1 MIFNGTNLSSNNR
14 ILTKPIHT
22 ITAMASLALITSI
35 HAQRHP
41 GAPGGG
47 SGRVHTETKARPLK
61 LLPADEKPP
70 TENKITI
77 VVKDGSRVITANNIP
92 EHLVGKF
99 PNRANPNTISPQKAE
114 IKLPLEPEANKQASN
129 ARTAVGILLNGVFL
143 EAGTGEFWT
152 GGGNTWNY
160 EALGGAIN
168 LGLDENH
175 AHVQPT
181 GKYHYHGKP
190 TGFLKHLKVS
200 SQEHSPLIGW
210 SFDGF
215 PIYALYGYSDPED
228 PSSEIIEM
236 TSSFKLK
243 EGERPGTPDGPGGK
257 YDGAFTADYEYVAD
271 SGTLD
276 ECNGR
281 FTKTPEFPDGT
292 YAYFLSD
299 EWPVIYRSYRGTPAF
314 RAENRAGGM
323 RSLDM
328 EEHRPPGPPQRR

>member
-1 MIFNGTNLSSNNR
+1 M
-14 ILTKPIHT
+14 KPT
-22 ITAMASLALITSI
+22 STAFITMASLVMIAPL
-35 HAQRHP
+35 HAQRP
-41 GAPGGG
+41 GPPPGGG
-47 SGRVHTETKARPLK
+47 SGRVHTETESKPLK
-61 LLPADEKPP
+61 LIPANEKPP
-70 TENKITI
+70 TANKITI
-77 VVKDGSRVITANNIP
+77 EVKDGSRVINANNIP

-99 PNRANPNTISPQKAE
+99 PNRANPNTISAQKVE
-114 IKLPLEPEANKQASN
+114 IKLPLEPEANKEARD

-152 GGGNTWNY
+152 GGGVAWNY

-181 GKYHYHGKP
+181 GKYHYHGQP
-190 TGFLKHLKVS
+190 TGFLKHLKVTNND
-200 SQEHSPLIGW
+200 HSPLIGW

-228 PSSEIIEM
+228 TSSEIVEM

-243 EGERPGTPDGPGGK
+243 EGERPGAPDGPGGK
-257 YDGAFTADYEYVAD
+257 YDGAFTADYEYVEGA
-271 SGTLD
+271 GTLD

-292 YAYFLSD
+292 YAYFLSN
-299 EWPVIYRSYRGTPAF
+299 EWPVIYRSYRGTPAI
-314 RAENRAGGM
+314 RPEGGPGAGPGGM
-323 RSLDM
+323 RRPGM
-328 EEHRPPGPPQRR
+328 EDRRPERPLNR